1 MAEEHQSPSIPDH
14 PINISTNQ
22 TKSSSHSKKNE
33 TQRENTLY
41 IEPQPKCYIGVGN
54 NPEL

>member
-14 PINISTNQ
+14 PTSISTNQ
-22 TKSSSHSKKNE
+22 IKSSTHSKKNE

>member
-1 MAEEHQSPSIPDH
+1 MTEEHQSPSIPDH
-14 PINISTNQ
+14 PIISTNQ
-22 TKSSSHSKKNE
+22 TKLSTNSKKNDS
-33 TQRENTLY
+33 QRENPLY